1 MKKYIHMLSIQTAAL
16 ALLLTTTFTATGCDN
31 KEKVLDIETPGGEI
45 EIERDKSSGAVGV
58 EVDKK

>member
-1 MKKYIHMLSIQTAAL
+1 MKKYIQKLSIPFVAL
-16 ALLLTTTFTATGCDN
+16 ALLLTTSFTLTGCDN

-45 EIERDKSSGAVGV
+45 EIERDKDSGAVGV